1 MVYYYSSKYSW
12 LIVYLGIYMKKF
24 LDPVSSART
33 WGTLGILGGVLQLF
47 QYIFRYTSFVIKG
60 TGQLSILMVTSIIIA
75 VVSIVIGIGLR
86 KTKIWGLYSFII
98 FTIISI
104 PYSIYIMF
112 QRGNA
117 ILNYMIIFGIALNI
131 ILSVWFYSG
140 KKRFVK

>member
-1 MVYYYSSKYSW
+1 
-12 LIVYLGIYMKKF
+12 MKKL

-33 WGTLGILGGVLQLF
+33 WGTLGILGGVFQLF

-60 TGQLSILMVTSIIIA
+60 TGQLSILMVASIIIA

-112 QRGNA
+112 QRENA
-117 ILNYMIIFGIALNI
+117 ILNSLIIFGIALNI

-140 KKRFVK
+140 KKRFIK